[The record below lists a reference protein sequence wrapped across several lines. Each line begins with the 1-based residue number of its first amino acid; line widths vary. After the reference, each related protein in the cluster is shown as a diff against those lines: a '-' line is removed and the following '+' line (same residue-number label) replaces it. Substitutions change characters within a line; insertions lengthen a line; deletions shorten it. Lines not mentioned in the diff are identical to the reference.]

1 MSRRSTTKKS
11 PIAKIIASIVAVA
24 IIALA
29 GFFIYNSF
37 LAPSGDKLNDAKVTQ
52 EAPKQTDTASQQ
64 EAPKQTYTASQEE
77 KEYLANKFKGL
88 LATNSETVGYVYI
101 PGTQLDE
108 PVVQT
113 TDNATY
119 LDKTFEGVHQPLM
132 GAVFMDADNKKDFSD
147 RLTWLF
153 GHARGSK
160 VPDHRMFKVVNYYS
174 SQEYFDKHQYVVIET
189 PERKYYYEAIAVV
202 IVPETTAFYRT
213 SFDDDKDFEKQL
225 TAIYDEAKIKKANTK
240 VSPKDKYLVLSTCL
254 EEDDT
259 IRTNLYLRQIP
270 DSEMTE
276 FVKQHKDQLAYTP
289 TR

>member
-1 MSRRSTTKKS
+1 MMSGHSRTKKT
-11 PIAKIIASIVAVA
+11 PIGKIIASIIAVVVVA
-24 IIALA
+24 LG
-29 GFFIYNSF
+29 GFFIYSSF
-37 LAPSGDKLNDAKVTQ
+37 LAPKSDKQNDVKVTQ
-52 EAPKQTDTASQQ
+52 EASKQA
-64 EAPKQTYTASQEE
+64 YTVSAEE

-119 LDKTFEGVHQPLM
+119 LDKRFDGVNEPLM
-132 GAVFMDADNKKDFSD
+132 GTVFMDADNKKDFSD

-160 VPDHRMFKVVNYYS
+160 VPDHRMFKDVNYFS
-174 SQEYFDKHQYVVIET
+174 RQDYFDKHPYTVIET
-189 PERKYYYEAIAVV
+189 PERKYYYEAVAMI
-202 IVPETTAFYRT
+202 IVPEETAFYRT
-213 SFDDDKDFEKQL
+213 SFDDDADFEKQL
-225 TAIYDEAKIKKANTK
+225 TTIYDTAQVKKPNVK
-240 VSPKDKYLVLSTCL
+240 VSSKDKYLVLSTCR

-259 IRTNLYLRQIP
+259 IRANLYLRQIP
-270 DSEMTE
+270 DSEMTD
-276 FVKQHKDQLAYTP
+276 FVKQHGEELQYKP

>member
-1 MSRRSTTKKS
+1 MREKIMSEHSRIKKS
-11 PIAKIIASIVAVA
+11 PIGKIIASILTFVV
-24 IIALA
+24 IVFGGL
-29 GFFIYNSF
+29 FVYNSF
-37 LAPSGDKLNDAKVTQ
+37 LAPKSDKQNSVNDVKVTQ
-52 EAPKQTDTASQQ
+52 EAPKQT
-64 EAPKQTYTASQEE
+64 YTVSAEE

-160 VPDHRMFKVVNYYS
+160 VPDHRMFKDVNYFS
-174 SQEYFDKHQYVVIET
+174 SQDYFDKHPYVVIET

-213 SFDDDKDFEKQL
+213 SFEDDADFEKQL
-225 TAIYDEAKIKKANTK
+225 TAIYDEAKVKKPNVK
-240 VSPKDKYLVLSTCL
+240 VSPKDKYMVLSTCL

-259 IRTNLYLRQIP
+259 IRTNIYLRQIP
-270 DSEMTE
+270 DSEMTD
-276 FVKQHKDQLAYTP
+276 FVKQHGEELQYKP

>member
-1 MSRRSTTKKS
+1 MSGHSRTKKT
-11 PIAKIIASIVAVA
+11 PIGKILASIITVSIVA
-24 IIALA
+24 LG
-29 GFFIYNSF
+29 GFFIYSSF
-37 LAPSGDKLNDAKVTQ
+37 LAPKSDKQNDVKVTQ
-52 EAPKQTDTASQQ
+52 EASKQA
-64 EAPKQTYTASQEE
+64 YTVSAEE

-119 LDKTFEGVHQPLM
+119 LDKTFDGGNQPLM
-132 GAVFMDADNKKDFSD
+132 GTVFMDADNKKDFSD

-160 VPDHRMFKVVNYYS
+160 VPDHRMFKDVNYFS
-174 SQEYFDKHQYVVIET
+174 RQDYFDKHPYVVIET
-189 PERKYYYEAIAVV
+189 PERKYYYEAVAMI
-202 IVPETTAFYRT
+202 IVPEETAFYRT
-213 SFDDDKDFEKQL
+213 SFDDDADFEKQL
-225 TAIYDEAKIKKANTK
+225 TTIYDTAQVKKPNVK
-240 VSPKDKYLVLSTCL
+240 VSSKDKYLVLSTCR

-259 IRTNLYLRQIP
+259 IRANLYLRQIP
-270 DSEMTE
+270 DSEMTD
-276 FVKQHKDQLAYTP
+276 FVKQHGEELQYKP

>member
-1 MSRRSTTKKS
+1 MMSGHSRTKKT
-11 PIAKIIASIVAVA
+11 PIGKIIASIITVAVV
-24 IIALA
+24 ALG
-29 GFFIYNSF
+29 GFFIYSSF
-37 LAPSGDKLNDAKVTQ
+37 LAPKSDKQNDVKVTQ
-52 EAPKQTDTASQQ
+52 EASKQA
-64 EAPKQTYTASQEE
+64 YTVSAEE

-88 LATNSETVGYVYI
+88 LATNSETVAYVYI

-119 LDKTFEGVHQPLM
+119 LDKRFDGVNEPLM

-160 VPDHRMFKVVNYYS
+160 VPDHRMFKDVNYFS
-174 SQEYFDKHQYVVIET
+174 RQDYFDKHPYVVIET
-189 PERKYYYEAIAVV
+189 PERKYYYEAVAMI
-202 IVPETTAFYRT
+202 IVPEETAFYRT
-213 SFDDDKDFEKQL
+213 SFDDDADFEKQL
-225 TAIYDEAKIKKANTK
+225 TTIYDTAQVKKPNVK
-240 VSPKDKYLVLSTCL
+240 VSSKDKYLVLSTCR

-259 IRTNLYLRQIP
+259 IRANLYLRQIP
-270 DSEMTE
+270 DSEMTD
-276 FVKQHKDQLAYTP
+276 FVKQHGEELQYKP

>member
-1 MSRRSTTKKS
+1 MMSGHSRTKKT
-11 PIAKIIASIVAVA
+11 PIGKIIASIITVAVV
-24 IIALA
+24 ALG
-29 GFFIYNSF
+29 GFFIYSSF
-37 LAPSGDKLNDAKVTQ
+37 LAPKSDKQNDVKVTQ
-52 EAPKQTDTASQQ
+52 EASKQA
-64 EAPKQTYTASQEE
+64 YTVSAEE

-119 LDKTFEGVHQPLM
+119 LDKRFDGVNEPLM
-132 GAVFMDADNKKDFSD
+132 GTVFMDADNKKDFSD

-160 VPDHRMFKVVNYYS
+160 VADHRMFKDVNYFS
-174 SQEYFDKHQYVVIET
+174 RQDYFDAHPYVVIET
-189 PERKYYYEAIAVV
+189 PERKYYYEAVAMI
-202 IVPETTAFYRT
+202 IVPEETAFYRT
-213 SFDDDKDFEKQL
+213 SFDDDADFEKQL
-225 TAIYDEAKIKKANTK
+225 TTIYDTAQVKKPNVK
-240 VSPKDKYLVLSTCL
+240 VSSKDKYLVLSTCR

-259 IRTNLYLRQIP
+259 IRANLYLRQIP
-270 DSEMTE
+270 DSEMTD
-276 FVKQHKDQLAYTP
+276 FVKQHGEELQYKP

>member
-1 MSRRSTTKKS
+1 MMSGHSRTKKT
-11 PIAKIIASIVAVA
+11 PIGKIIASIIAVVVVA
-24 IIALA
+24 LG
-29 GFFIYNSF
+29 GFFIYSSF
-37 LAPSGDKLNDAKVTQ
+37 LAPKSDKQNDVKVTQ
-52 EAPKQTDTASQQ
+52 EASKQA
-64 EAPKQTYTASQEE
+64 YTVSAEE

-119 LDKTFEGVHQPLM
+119 LDKRFDGVNEPLM
-132 GAVFMDADNKKDFSD
+132 GTVFMDADNKKDFSD

-160 VPDHRMFKVVNYYS
+160 VADHRMFKDVNYFS
-174 SQEYFDKHQYVVIET
+174 RQEYFDEHPYVVIET
-189 PERKYYYEAIAVV
+189 PERKYYYEAVAMI
-202 IVPETTAFYRT
+202 IVPEETAFYRT
-213 SFDDDKDFEKQL
+213 SFDDDADFEKQL
-225 TAIYDEAKIKKANTK
+225 TTIYDTAQVKKPNVK
-240 VSPKDKYLVLSTCL
+240 VSSKDKYLVLSTCR

-259 IRTNLYLRQIP
+259 IRANLYLRQIP
-270 DSEMTE
+270 DSEMTD
-276 FVKQHKDQLAYTP
+276 FVKQHGEELQYKP

>member
-1 MSRRSTTKKS
+1 MMSGHSRTKKT
-11 PIAKIIASIVAVA
+11 PIGKIIASIITVAVV
-24 IIALA
+24 ALG
-29 GFFIYNSF
+29 GFFIYSSF
-37 LAPSGDKLNDAKVTQ
+37 LAPKSDKQNDVKVTQ
-52 EAPKQTDTASQQ
+52 EASKQA
-64 EAPKQTYTASQEE
+64 YTVSAEE

-119 LDKTFEGVHQPLM
+119 LDKRFDGVNEPLM
-132 GAVFMDADNKKDFSD
+132 GTVFMDADNKKDFSD

-160 VPDHRMFKVVNYYS
+160 VPDHRMFKDVNYFS
-174 SQEYFDKHQYVVIET
+174 RQDYFDKHPYVVIET
-189 PERKYYYEAIAVV
+189 PERKYYYEAVAMI
-202 IVPETTAFYRT
+202 IVPEETAFYRT
-213 SFDDDKDFEKQL
+213 SFDDDADFEKQL
-225 TAIYDEAKIKKANTK
+225 TTIYDTAQVKKPNVK
-240 VSPKDKYLVLSTCL
+240 VSSKDKYLVLSTCR

-259 IRTNLYLRQIP
+259 IRANLYLRQIP
-270 DSEMTE
+270 DSEMTD
-276 FVKQHKDQLAYTP
+276 FVKQHGEELQYKP

>member
-1 MSRRSTTKKS
+1 MMSEHSRIKKS
-11 PIAKIIASIVAVA
+11 PIGKIIASILTFVV
-24 IIALA
+24 IVFG
-29 GFFIYNSF
+29 GFFVYNSF
-37 LAPSGDKLNDAKVTQ
+37 LAPNSDKQNSVTDVKVTQ
-52 EAPKQTDTASQQ
+52 EAPKQT
-64 EAPKQTYTASQEE
+64 QTVSAEE
-77 KEYLANKFKGL
+77 KEYLANKFKGV

-132 GAVFMDADNKKDFSD
+132 GTVFMDADNKKDFSD

-160 VPDHRMFKVVNYYS
+160 VPDHRMFKDVNYFS
-174 SQEYFDKHQYVVIET
+174 SQDYFDKHPYVVIET
-189 PERKYYYEAIAVV
+189 PERKYYYEAVAVV

-213 SFDDDKDFEKQL
+213 SFADDADFEKQL
-225 TAIYDEAKIKKANTK
+225 TAIYDEAKVKKPNVK
-240 VSPKDKYLVLSTCL
+240 VSPKDKYMVLSTCL

-270 DSEMTE
+270 DSEMTD
-276 FVKQHKDQLAYTP
+276 FVKQHGEELQYKP